1 MLGFDF
7 SIAGIES
14 LGAMMIIA
22 MVFTCYCFAIH
33 LIVTWN
39 PYHRPAIPLVSS
51 LILCMGP
58 MLAMSLEKDGDS
70 SFAEMLEIAFLF
82 KSCMLTVVKSLL
94 LCKLFILARCNPST
108 NTFIVPS
115 GSLRSCKTF
124 AIVPH

>member
-22 MVFTCYCFAIH
+22 MVFICYCFAIH

-58 MLAMSLEKDGDS
+58 MLAMSMEKDGDTS
-70 SFAEMLEIAFLF
+70 LVEMLELTFLF
-82 KSCMLTVVKSLL
+82 TSLGMGVIVL
-94 LCKLFILARCNPST
+94 WMPIILAFVT
-108 NTFIVPS
+108 IQMLIVSRKSPTEDP
-115 GSLRSCKTF
+115 LLEMLEN
-124 AIVPH
+124 

>member
-22 MVFTCYCFAIH
+22 MVFICYCFAIH

-39 PYHRPAIPLVSS
+39 PYHRPALPLVSS

-82 KSCMLTVVKSLL
+82 TSLGVGVIVLWMPIILVFVTFLMLIVSRKT
-94 LCKLFILARCNPST
+94 PSEDPLIEMLE
-108 NTFIVPS
+108 N
-115 GSLRSCKTF
+115 
-124 AIVPH
+124 